1 MRLQSLTPAVAG
13 LALLAPVPPP
23 AAAIRALEAPR
34 GPVVWQEGAARQ
46 DGSVSASAL
55 PARVSACAPVSRGH
69 YRTDAGA
76 PATVPVCGTDGA
88 VFWTADMDIDC
99 DGRPGPRCNGGTDPL
114 FSPATAFQQS
124 DGRHLSAESLPFIV
138 VPGVSALWNHRDH
151 GVRGGSVAAV
161 VHDDRVLYAVVGD
174 AGPPEVIGEAS
185 YAAAEALGVDPDP
198 RVGGVASGVTYIVFE
213 DSRATPIESPA
224 AAAEAGERL
233 ARTFVARTAAGT
245 RRGAGGGG

>member
-1 MRLQSLTPAVAG
+1 MRVQSLTLAVAG

-23 AAAIRALEAPR
+23 AAAVRALEVPR
-34 GPVVWQEGAARQ
+34 RPAARQ
-46 DGSVSASAL
+46 EGSVSASAL
-55 PARVSACAPVSRGH
+55 LARVSACAPVSRGR

-99 DGRPGPRCNGGTDPL
+99 DGRPGPRCNGSTDPL

-138 VPGVSALWNHRDH
+138 VPGVSDLWNHRDH

-161 VHDDRVLYAVVGD
+161 VHGDRVRYAVVGD
-174 AGPPEVIGEAS
+174 VGPPEVIGEAS
-185 YAAAEALGVDPDP
+185 YAAAEALGIRPDP
-198 RVGGVASGVTYIVFE
+198 RGGGVASGVTYIVFK
-213 DSRATPIESPA
+213 DFRATPIESHA
-224 AAAEAGERL
+224 AAVEAGERL
-233 ARTFVARTAAGT
+233 ARTFVAGTAAGT
-245 RRGAGGGG
+245 RRGAGAEASGGG